1 MKLTDGF
8 IGKDL
13 KALEPYLKNAKIA
26 ELVEIN
32 ASNQNDLTKKLEDI
46 KKAVK
51 RNGQSSHFIVAM
63 KLQ

>member
-32 ASNQNDLTKKLEDI
+32 ASNQNELVKKLEDI
-46 KKAVK
+46 KKAVQ
-51 RNGQSSHFIVAM
+51 RNIQSSHFIVAM

>member
-32 ASNQNDLTKKLEDI
+32 ASHQNELVKKLDDI
-46 KKAVK
+46 KKAVQ